1 MKEKFRETMSRVKE
15 VISRYP
21 LVLVMVILAS
31 AGAILMFEYN
41 NHKALFYI
49 YSKFTIC
56 CCLGIS
62 LMFAMKMLSQ
72 RIGRSEF
79 YETGGVLF
87 LIAFYFIFPEKEEN
101 FNEVYGYIIIV
112 TAILSHLL
120 VSFAPFLEKEKEHSF
135 WQYNK
140 NLFVNIVLTGI
151 FTGVLTGGVELAIVA
166 VDQLFDFNFGEKIYI
181 ETFYVM
187 MIFGS
192 VLVFL
197 LFDGKGLSHLE
208 KHDEYPVILKF
219 FTQFILIPLLLI
231 YVVILYFYSFKILI
245 NWELPRGWVSY
256 LILAYSIVGILAL
269 LLVHPLKKD
278 HTKSWVW
285 MFSKLFY
292 YTIVPL
298 IILLFTAIFTRIL
311 EYGYTEPRYFV
322 LLLALWILCIVFY
335 FIFDKKSNI
344 RFIPI
349 SLFLFGFFALVFP
362 YFNSFS
368 VSKRSQ
374 KAELLKVLSE
384 NQLLVNNKINF
395 QKKVNDTVVNE
406 IANKFEFLAKRE
418 QTDFLLKLVDSKSQK
433 KYVDEKNFWIYSS
446 NIRNM
451 FENVNKTK
459 STDFYRLALMSEKK
473 FIDINGYQYLFDLDS
488 FNNDSEKQING
499 DLFHITEKSDDS
511 ILKITLNNNE
521 NADFTNE
528 INSLL
533 NQHKNK
539 SGNVNLR
546 EISFEK
552 ELGKYQLKVIFKSL
566 IKEKSARNHENIY
579 YDHAFLLIKEK

>member
-1 MKEKFRETMSRVKE
+1 MKEKFTETLDRLKE
-15 VISRYP
+15 VVFRYP
-21 LVLVMVILAS
+21 LVLVMAIVAS

-62 LMFAMKMLSQ
+62 LMFAMKVLSQ

-87 LIAFYFIFPEKEEN
+87 LIAFYFIFPQKEEN
-101 FNEVYGYIIIV
+101 FNEVYAYITIV

-120 VSFAPFLEKEKEHSF
+120 VSFVPFLEKEKEHSF

-166 VDQLFDFNFGEKIYI
+166 VDQLFDFNFADKIYI
-181 ETFYVM
+181 ETLYVM

-197 LFDGKGLSHLE
+197 LFNGKGLSHLE
-208 KHDEYPVILKF
+208 KNDEYPVILKF

-231 YVVILYFYSFKILI
+231 YVIILYFYSFKILI

-269 LLVHPLKKD
+269 LLVHPLKGD
-278 HTKSWVW
+278 HTKSWVR
-285 MFSKLFY
+285 MFSRLFY
-292 YTIVPL
+292 YTILPL

-322 LLLALWILCIVFY
+322 LLIALWILCIVLY
-335 FIFDKKSNI
+335 FIFNKNSNI

-374 KAELLKVLSE
+374 KDELLKVLNE
-384 NQLLVNNKINF
+384 NQLLVNDKINF

-406 IANKFEFLAKRE
+406 IADKFEFLAKRE
-418 QTDFLLKLVDSKSQK
+418 QTDFLLRLVDAKNQR
-433 KYVDEKNFWIYSS
+433 KYADKKNFWIYSN

-459 STDFYRLALMSEKK
+459 SIDFYKLTLMSEKN
-473 FIDINGYQYLFDLDS
+473 FIDINGYQYFIDLNS
-488 FNNDSEKQING
+488 FNNNSEKQING
-499 DLFHITEKSDDS
+499 DLFYITEKFDDS

-521 NADFTNE
+521 ETDFTNE
-528 INSLL
+528 INNLL
-533 NQHKNK
+533 NQHKHK
-539 SGNVNLR
+539 TGNVSLP
-546 EISFEK
+546 EIAFEK
-552 ELGKYQLKVIFKSL
+552 QLGKYRLKVIFKNL
-566 IKEKSARNHENIY
+566 IKEKNPRNHENIY